1 MYNLPLKEQLGQAIR
16 YQLRVSGKRQKHL
29 AQELGVTDSAVSQL
43 LSGRIKIDFDTLERI
58 AKFLSIPSEQYNM
71 MLETLHKINAGDNY
85 SSPFYMLIQRL
96 MTQRSLTMAKLAQA
110 TGLEEESLTFNSGY
124 YSTPPT
130 YKTLEV
136 LSRYFVYPLEKF
148 IELAELSWNINYSR
162 PAAVA
167 EPVEEYHAEVYSA
180 PIISMETLS
189 NHREGDLITYLKEHA
204 TGFKDITTYGD
215 FFIIQLPWPNCNLVA
230 QALVNTAIIARNGDL
245 VAIKDNGG
253 KVRLGKADKGML
265 NSFFADES
273 EIIPLSQ
280 AQNIWYIE
288 SLSLV

>member
-1 MYNLPLKEQLGQAIR
+1 M
-16 YQLRVSGKRQKHL
+16 
-29 AQELGVTDSAVSQL
+29 
-43 LSGRIKIDFDTLERI
+43 
-58 AKFLSIPSEQYNM
+58 
-71 MLETLHKINAGDNY
+71 
-85 SSPFYMLIQRL
+85 
-96 MTQRSLTMAKLAQA
+96 
-110 TGLEEESLTFNSGY
+110 
-124 YSTPPT
+124 
-130 YKTLEV
+130 
-136 LSRYFVYPLEKF
+136 
-148 IELAELSWNINYSR
+148 AELSWNINYSR